1 MGSKSLW
8 VKEGETYQIAMWE
21 NTLVSVEIDTFAEI
35 EIVETEPGFKGDT
48 TTNTLKSA
56 KLANDLEKRQNSIDD
71 PEVLP
76 KVTKEDI
83 PKTRN
88 YASPLTFANCE

>member
-1 MGSKSLW
+1 MIKKKL
-8 VKEGETYQIAMWE
+8 I
-21 NTLVSVEIDTFAEI
+21 
-35 EIVETEPGFKGDT
+35 
-48 TTNTLKSA
+48 
-56 KLANDLEKRQNSIDD
+56 KLANDLEKRQNSSDD

-88 YASPLTFANCE
+88 YASPLTFTKNESTNYFYKTGTNGIVYHSMIFPCEALDENELKSCQLIF